1 MPRVTT
7 FSVLDIHVHDSH
19 HRKLIIEVRTRHTK
33 HLQDAFEETVDNK
46 AGYRT
51 ERTAERMGE
60 CYDALMEA
68 GHVTVF
74 ESDYSD
80 HIAVQIDYLQYEQG
94 ERADGLRSFCDPQF
108 DVSARRMETI
118 MGSQK
123 LLLDIARRA
132 AKVRGWDFDREHP
145 TSHMSD
151 PYRVIDVL
159 RSMKNVHEVE
169 TVGPELFV
177 KHDIATSNH
186 FIVNKVNEA
195 PDEVDRRRANLQ
207 PQPQGAT
214 H

>member
-1 MPRVTT
+1 MSLVTT

-19 HRKLIIEVRTRHTK
+19 HRKLIIEIRTRHSR
-33 HLQDAFEETVDNK
+33 HLQDAFESTVDNK
-46 AGYRT
+46 AGYST

-60 CYDALMEA
+60 CYDALMED

-74 ESDYSD
+74 ESDFSD
-80 HIAVQIDYLQYEQG
+80 NIAVQIDYLQYQDG
-94 ERADGLRSFCDPQF
+94 SRDDGLRPFCDPQF

-118 MGSQK
+118 AGSQK
-123 LLLDIARRA
+123 LLLDVARRV
-132 AKVRGWDFDREHP
+132 AKLRGRDFDREHP

-151 PYRVIDVL
+151 PYLVIDVL

-169 TVGPELFV
+169 TVGPELFN

-186 FIVNKVNEA
+186 FTVNKVNEA
-195 PDEVDRRRANLQ
+195 PDEADRRRANKQ